1 MRWNSLLFKYI
12 SLGGGG
18 FVYDHSCQNR
28 SQEKFALH
36 KSFNI
41 EICFFFFLIS
51 GEFTFGATKSHDQRA
66 IALVQLPEAG
76 AASSVSDD
84 GQLSQDECLCN
95 IKYKHLL

>member
-1 MRWNSLLFKYI
+1 M
-12 SLGGGG
+12 
-18 FVYDHSCQNR
+18 
-28 SQEKFALH
+28 
-36 KSFNI
+36 
-41 EICFFFFLIS
+41 IS

-95 IKYKHLL
+95 IKYAFTVYIDCPDMKITTMLVLICY